1 MEVSVVVLC
10 RNNPAE
16 LAETLASIP
25 PAAGPSAVEVLVVDG
40 SSTDGCR
47 QQLEA
52 VRWPHPGPTL
62 RWIPLEPRGVYH
74 AMNQSLRLVRGEWL
88 AFMNAGDVYEPAGLL
103 RLLTHAKALVQRRG
117 VDRAVAVFAQ
127 AWVDPPPGSASPWL
141 TPDPATQ
148 HLHRWLRHMVPCH
161 QAFLFSAPFA
171 QLHPYDE
178 RGTPIADRAVM
189 RCAIAQSG
197 TACYLRFPVCRFR
210 LGGLSSRAGAKAWFA
225 PWPRLLPRLM
235 RCRARCMGRIC

>member
-62 RWIPLEPRGVYH
+62 GYTQILIH
-74 AMNQSLRLVRGEWL
+74 SLNWVESQR
-88 AFMNAGDVYEPAGLL
+88 FGL
-103 RLLTHAKALVQRRG
+103 KI
-117 VDRAVAVFAQ
+117 
-127 AWVDPPPGSASPWL
+127 GSRS
-141 TPDPATQ
+141 
-148 HLHRWLRHMVPCH
+148 C
-161 QAFLFSAPFA
+161 
-171 QLHPYDE
+171 
-178 RGTPIADRAVM
+178 
-189 RCAIAQSG
+189 
-197 TACYLRFPVCRFR
+197 
-210 LGGLSSRAGAKAWFA
+210 
-225 PWPRLLPRLM
+225 
-235 RCRARCMGRIC
+235 